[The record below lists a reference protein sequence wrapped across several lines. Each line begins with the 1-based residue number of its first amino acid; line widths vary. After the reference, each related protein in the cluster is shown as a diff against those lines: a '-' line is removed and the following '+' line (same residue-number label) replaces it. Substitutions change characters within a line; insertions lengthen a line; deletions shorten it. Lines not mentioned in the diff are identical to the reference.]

1 MKRLKNYVENTKSI
15 ITGNKLEIIHCIPDF
30 PVFFGCVDS
39 PIEEDI
45 VADMEWGID
54 PQCGS
59 IQLTKL
65 VPLDI
70 LYREQ
75 HVDGTGPT
83 WEKYYDDFASYILK
97 NNPRRV
103 LEIGGGSGKLAYRA
117 TKANPSLTW
126 TIVEPNPHIEQTN
139 QVKVIPEFFGSAVTT
154 HEIDTVV
161 FSQVMEHVYNPNE
174 FVADIGKFLADGG
187 QVVFAYP
194 QIKSWL
200 DRKFTNALNF
210 EHCVMI
216 DDFVEYIFM
225 KQGFSFVDRH
235 IYKDHSIFYKAI
247 KSPTSIPSL
256 PNHYTEYKSTF
267 MNFVGH
273 HERLAIELNAKL
285 RTANAPVYLFGA
297 HIFATFLFA
306 FGLDRKLNGILD
318 NSKLK
323 QNRRLY
329 GTDFIVSSPQILKN
343 IGRANV
349 ILRAGIY
356 NEEIKK
362 DIIENINPEIDFW

>member
-1 MKRLKNYVENTKSI
+1 VKRLKKYVENTKSI
-15 ITGNKLEIIHCIPDF
+15 LTGNELEIIHCLPDF
-30 PVFFGCVDS
+30 PIFFGCVDS

-65 VPLDI
+65 VPLEI

-83 WEKYYDDFASYILK
+83 WEKYYDDFADYILK

-103 LEIGGGSGKLAYRA
+103 LEIGGGSGKLAHRA
-117 TKANPSLTW
+117 TKSNPDLEW
-126 TIVEPNPHIEQTN
+126 TIVEPNPHIEQSN
-139 QVKVIPEFFGSAVTT
+139 QVKVISEFFGPAVIA
-154 HEIDTVV
+154 HDIDTVV

-174 FVADIGKFLADGG
+174 FVSDIGKFLAAGG
-187 QVVFAYP
+187 QVIFAYP
-194 QIKSWL
+194 QIKLWL
-200 DRKFTNALNF
+200 DSKFTNALNF
-210 EHCVMI
+210 EHCVMM

-225 KQGFSFVDRH
+225 KQGFSFADRH
-235 IYKDHSIFYKAI
+235 IYKNHSIFYKAI
-247 KSPTSIPSL
+247 KSPTSIPLLS
-256 PNHYTEYKSTF
+256 NHYEEYKSIF
-267 MNFVGH
+267 MNFVSH
-273 HERLAIELNAKL
+273 HERLVIELNSKI
-285 RTANAPVYLFGA
+285 RTSNAPVYLFGA

-329 GTDFIVSSPQILKN
+329 GTDFIVSSPHVLKN
-343 IGRANV
+343 IGKANV
-349 ILRAGIY
+349 ILKAGIY

-362 DIIENINPEIDFW
+362 DIIENINPEINFW